1 MEEEYCWAIAQA
13 AVLSYF
19 GRSGSSVLEFGFQLR
34 CVVLFIHMRLTV
46 CALTSDV
53 RKILFEPD
61 HPERKTCVKSGECL
75 NFDVHRHAVIINIH

>member
-19 GRSGSSVLEFGFQLR
+19 GRSGSSVLEIGFQLR

-46 CALTSDV
+46 CALTSDM
-53 RKILFEPD
+53 RKIRFEPD
-61 HPERKTCVKSGECL
+61 HPERITALSRGSVLTLTYIGTLS
-75 NFDVHRHAVIINIH
+75 